1 MRCAEVVIKLKQP
14 PLHLFQ
20 GHDYEDKIYIRIQP
34 NPSLNI
40 SIDIKSPG
48 LEDKVQTAVL
58 SHQYPTENASDG
70 YVKLLYDAIHGDQSH
85 FVHSEEV
92 LESWRIVD
100 DLLCQGEACRIDT
113 RPSPYFSGEWGP
125 KGHQSITKWDYPG
138 PLK

>member
-48 LEDKVQTAVL
+48 LEDKVQT
-58 SHQYPTENASDG
+58 Q
-70 YVKLLYDAIHGDQSH
+70 QS
-85 FVHSEEV
+85 
-92 LESWRIVD
+92 
-100 DLLCQGEACRIDT
+100 CRISIRQRMQVMVMSNYYMT
-113 RPSPYFSGEWGP
+113 PSMEINHTLFTP
-125 KGHQSITKWDYPG
+125 KRF
-138 PLK
+138 